1 MATNRSESNVA
12 AKSLN
17 VERRPSCHLLARL
30 QVFVAS
36 QLPLLENGRF
46 VQERV
51 AVVQHEGN
59 LMQIVKDQ
67 RGIVLQLSQAMVN
80 RLDRALATM
89 VRYPDK
95 AAVEEAA
102 IEIIVLAYLDMLYRA
117 HALLSISSDQLSP
130 ADRVAAAK
138 FASDQL
144 AAYKAFIHAR
154 NAERTPPTT
163 SR

>member
-1 MATNRSESNVA
+1 MATNRSESNLVA
-12 AKSLN
+12 NSLD

-30 QVFVAS
+30 QAYVAPH
-36 QLPLLENGRF
+36 LPHLANGQF
-46 VQERV
+46 IQERI
-51 AVVQHEGN
+51 AAVQHEGN
-59 LMQIVKDQ
+59 LMQIIKDQ

-80 RLDRALATM
+80 RLDRALVTM

-95 AAVEEAA
+95 AAAQKAA

-117 HALLSISSDQLSP
+117 HALLSIGSDQLSP

-144 AAYKAFIHAR
+144 AAYKAFIHER
-154 NAERTPPTT
+154 NAERMPPTT